1 MKSCDMNLLIE
12 QCGDSV
18 YRYCQSI
25 TFTVEDAEDLYQQ
38 TFLKAFE
45 MRKKISHD
53 KNPKSYLLS
62 IATNLWK
69 NHKSTYARHER
80 IAPTISAEEEGVQ
93 IEDVR
98 SENDML
104 EQIIKDEELS
114 NLKACVERLPD
125 KQKQVIKLFYAG
137 ETSIEEIA
145 RILRI
150 PRGTVKSRLHQAKEN
165 LRKEMEGL

>member
-1 MKSCDMNLLIE
+1 MKSCDMDLLIE
-12 QCGDSV
+12 QYGDNV

-25 TFTVEDAEDLYQQ
+25 TFTAEDAEDLYQQ

-45 MRKKISHD
+45 MHKKISLA

-80 IAPTISAEEEGVQ
+80 IAPTVSSDEAGVQ
-93 IEDVR
+93 VEDVR

-125 KQKQVIKLFYAG
+125 KQKQVVNLFYAG

-150 PRGTVKSRLHQAKEN
+150 PKGTVKSRLHQAKEN

>member
-12 QCGDSV
+12 QYGDNV

-45 MRKKISHD
+45 MHKKISLD

-62 IATNLWK
+62 VATNLWK

-80 IAPTISAEEEGVQ
+80 IAPTVSSDEEGVQ
-93 IEDVR
+93 VEDVR
-98 SENDML
+98 S
-104 EQIIKDEELS
+104 S
-114 NLKACVERLPD
+114 F
-125 KQKQVIKLFYAG
+125 KLDYNIYWF
-137 ETSIEEIA
+137 
-145 RILRI
+145 
-150 PRGTVKSRLHQAKEN
+150 
-165 LRKEMEGL
+165 MEGQLP

>member
-12 QCGDSV
+12 QSGNSV

-45 MRKKISHD
+45 MHKKISLD

-80 IAPTISAEEEGVQ
+80 IAPTISSEEDGVQ
-93 IEDVR
+93 VEDVR

-104 EQIIKDEELS
+104 EQIIKDEQLS

-150 PRGTVKSRLHQAKEN
+150 PKGTVKSRLHQAKEN